1 MRYTV
6 MDGDSIWVPNYRH
19 AKSLSLA
26 VENTSQTLDL
36 DITGKGPK
44 WNSGLQAPMR
54 TKHYHHEACIP
65 TLHSVF
71 VPRLE
76 ILEAGLSTQSTIQI
90 YSPGNAALSANRNF
104 LACIRVSQLPKC
116 YCTRESSMSSPG
128 RSDAQDT
135 GIRVKGTQGFR
146 NMQIAVQY
154 IHSVRT
160 RTFITAA
167 VPDSRVVYMASNS
180 MSSTVPPVPTNKSAK
195 SKKAKNDRKRHNGL
209 ESSPLMVLDRP
220 ADIAAAISEDRIS
233 IEDMTYIGSYSWV
246 DSTEPT
252 IVVPGTSYTF
262 RSGQGSEHSHTLLL
276 GSPAVWH
283 DRRTPYTV
291 PPDRVTFMYE
301 DAYRMPQ
308 YPNLA
313 RMRAIDIMTAEKGI
327 QVDWPSVDFITD
339 RNALR
344 KLLKWAGD
352 TSGKDFR
359 IDLELAGERTVFLN
373 RWEAK
378 TRNRL
383 GPQEQSYGFAFEKAS
398 THPAPDCQGTTGH
411 HRISSYVRVSS
422 SSSMSLIDPMSMT
435 IRLPGLWRVAHDCVI
450 RSRCLHRSR
459 DYEHRTTCERWK
471 RETPCP

>member
-1 MRYTV
+1 
-6 MDGDSIWVPNYRH
+6 
-19 AKSLSLA
+19 
-26 VENTSQTLDL
+26 
-36 DITGKGPK
+36 
-44 WNSGLQAPMR
+44 
-54 TKHYHHEACIP
+54 
-65 TLHSVF
+65 
-71 VPRLE
+71 
-76 ILEAGLSTQSTIQI
+76 
-90 YSPGNAALSANRNF
+90 
-104 LACIRVSQLPKC
+104 
-116 YCTRESSMSSPG
+116 
-128 RSDAQDT
+128 
-135 GIRVKGTQGFR
+135 
-146 NMQIAVQY
+146 
-154 IHSVRT
+154 
-160 RTFITAA
+160 
-167 VPDSRVVYMASNS
+167 

-252 IVVPGTSYTF
+252 IVVP
-262 RSGQGSEHSHTLLL
+262 

-411 HRISSYVRVSS
+411 HRISSYGFGGLRMIVSYEVDACIAAETTSTGPHANAGNARRRAPKSAPASSPRPPVSPPNNAGPSTSAGSHKGLKTLQIVRGGKEVSQRSLIELKSSSTISWMDVYPQLYFGQIPYLYQGLHLRGRFTRITKRALSEEDITRRDSALEAKFCKVRNALRTIQALVIQHGHQTRLSLVYESNQGRRLEVYKRVSKAS
-422 SSSMSLIDPMSMT
+422 C
-435 IRLPGLWRVAHDCVI
+435 LPQEILQRFEIKWAKPV
-450 RSRCLHRSR
+450 
-459 DYEHRTTCERWK
+459 
-471 RETPCP
+471 